1 MSPEPEERPA
11 VKSPAPAAAPPA
23 PAHSGVRAILD
34 GLWIALG
41 IGPRHKGADTSGMDT
56 GTRLAHERTDLA
68 VERNYLASERTLM
81 GWIRTSLSMISFGFT
96 IGKIG
101 QSLQVVEVKGV
112 FRRLHMVS
120 VEGIAYFLVTLGT
133 WALLAAILQYLRRTA
148 EYRAMGLRRGASV
161 AVIVGLILVF
171 VGAFALTALVM
182 KV

>member
-1 MSPEPEERPA
+1 MSPDPEEKP
-11 VKSPAPAAAPPA
+11 VMKSPAPAAAPKR
-23 PAHSGVRAILD
+23 SGFRAILED
-34 GLWIALG
+34 LGIALG
-41 IGPRHKGADTSGMDT
+41 LGPRTTELETAGMDA

-81 GWIRTSLSMISFGFT
+81 GWIRTCLSMISFGFT

-112 FRRLHMVS
+112 FQRLHMVS

-133 WALLAAILQYLRRTA
+133 WALLAAILQYLRRVA

-171 VGAFALTALVM
+171 VGAFALTALVI